1 MSSGWLPP
9 ILLALSAGCA
19 STGVQELKTAPA
31 KPDNCVLD
39 TYRAESEVPRPF
51 EALCTIDATPGREAF
66 DDRTVQAAIEDA
78 KPKAC
83 RCGADAI
90 IVSQKLAPA
99 TPEGTQRSTVS
110 LRAIRYTGPP
120 LGTAPAESPGTSPAA
135 GTERG
140 PCYGNGTCNEGLTC
154 ASNVCVR
161 LPEEERPANKL
172 PSGPTPGP

>member
-1 MSSGWLPP
+1 MTSGWLPP
-9 ILLALSAGCA
+9 ILLLASCA
-19 STGVQELKTAPA
+19 STGVQELKSAPA

-39 TYRAESEVPRPF
+39 SYRAESEVPRPF

-66 DDRTVQAAIEDA
+66 DDRTIQGAIEDA

-90 IVSQKLAPA
+90 IVTQKEAAA
-99 TPEGTQRSTVS
+99 TPEGVQRSTVT

-120 LGTAPAESPGTSPAA
+120 LGTAPSEPTGSAAA

-161 LPEEERPANKL
+161 LPEEPPPARKL

>member
-1 MSSGWLPP
+1 MSRWLCLPFF
-9 ILLALSAGCA
+9 LAWAAGCA

-31 KPDNCVLD
+31 KPENCVLD
-39 TYRAESEVPRPF
+39 TYQAESAVPRPF
-51 EALCTIDATPGREAF
+51 ETLCEIDATPGREAF

-90 IVSQKLAPA
+90 IVTQKVAPA
-99 TPEGTQRSTVS
+99 TPEGSQRSSVTI
-110 LRAIRYTGPP
+110 RAIRYTGPP
-120 LGTAPAESPGTSPAA
+120 LGTTPPESGGASPAA

-161 LPEEERPANKL
+161 LPEDQPSQNKL
-172 PSGPTPGP
+172 PTGPTPGP